1 MVARWT
7 AELWFDPSC
16 PASRTT
22 ARWLAG
28 VATDAPIDVEWR
40 VMSLSV
46 LNEHRA
52 VDPEGDE
59 HGYLWIAA
67 RIGTAVRER
76 YGSAALA
83 AFHDALWDAAALDG
97 RDWVDPADALRRSGV
112 PSDAVAEL
120 AAVGESAEYDAA
132 LRTSHAE
139 AMALVGDDVGT
150 PVLAITPPEGQR
162 GAVFGPVL
170 SEVPTGADARRLWDA
185 VALMAHVPQF
195 RELKR

>member
-1 MVARWT
+1 MPARWT

-16 PASRTT
+16 PGSRTT
-22 ARWLAG
+22 ARWLAE
-28 VATDAPIDVEWR
+28 VAQDAPIDVEWR

-46 LNEHRA
+46 LNEHLD

-83 AFHDALWDAAALDG
+83 AFHDALWDAADDE
-97 RDWVDPADALRRSGV
+97 REWVDPADALRRSGLPPEV
-112 PSDAVAEL
+112 VAEL
-120 AAVGESAEYDAA
+120 AAVGAGTTYDAA
-132 LRTSHAE
+132 LRASHAE
-139 AMALVGDDVGT
+139 AMALVGDGVGT
-150 PVLAITPPEGQR
+150 PILAITPPDGERAGM
-162 GAVFGPVL
+162 FGPVL
-170 SEVPTGADARRLWDA
+170 TDVPTGAAARRLWDG
-185 VALMAHVPQF
+185 VALLAQVPQL

>member
-28 VATDAPIDVEWR
+28 VAADAPIDVEWR

-67 RIGTAVRER
+67 RIGAVVRER

-83 AFHDALWDAAALDG
+83 AFHDALWTAAGDAE
-97 RDWVDPADALRRSGV
+97 RDWVDPADALRRSGL
-112 PSDAVAEL
+112 PPDAVAEL
-120 AAVGESAEYDAA
+120 AAVGESTEYDAM
-132 LRTSHAE
+132 LRASHAE

-150 PVLAITPPEGQR
+150 PVLAITPPDGQR
-162 GAVFGPVL
+162 SGVFGPVL
-170 SEVPTGADARRLWDA
+170 TDVPTDAAARRLWDA
-185 VALMAHVPQF
+185 VALMAQVPQF